1 MAGTRKGTY
10 KITNWSKYNESL
22 VQRGSIT
29 FWFCEETIEKWRHDN
44 ANPGVGHPF
53 VYSDTAVE
61 CLLVL
66 RELFQL
72 PYRQTEGLGKSLVEL
87 MQIELDIPDYTSL
100 AKRAAKLGVSLDI
113 AKHSGRIDV
122 VVDSTGLKVF
132 GEGEWK
138 MRKHG
143 KSKRRTWR
151 KLHLAVNPDTHEIEA
166 ETLTENSCDDASQV
180 DDLLD
185 QVTSKIG
192 GFYGDGAYDKCKIY
206 ETLGETQHPSDH
218 SAAAEREDLAARQ
231 FGRTSVVAGRGD
243 PRNPPP
249 RPPTMEG
256 ASRLSSPKP
265 FGNGHVS
272 DEMLLWRP
280 SEKPR
285 NPKPTNR
292 NATTKQNPQQVHPPR
307 TPTVRVE
314 LVNKALHCLH
324 WPALLC
330 TRIPLAATLCWQ
342 STQCKLVCQTQACG
356 QVNVLPQRTDCSFRR
371 DIIQCIRWSGE
382 VKMAA

>member
-44 ANPGVGHPF
+44 ANPRVGHPF

-61 CLLVL
+61 CLLTL

-100 AKRAAKLGVSLDI
+100 AKRAAQMGISLDI
-113 AKHSGRIDV
+113 AKHTGRIDV
-122 VVDSTGLKVF
+122 VVDSTGLKVY

-166 ETLTENSCDDASQV
+166 ETLTENSCDDAGQV
-180 DDLLD
+180 DALLD
-185 QVTSKIG
+185 QVPSKIK
-192 GFYGDGAYDKCKIY
+192 GFYGDGAYDKWKVY
-206 ETLGETQHPSDH
+206 ETLGNRKIK
-218 SAAAEREDLAARQ
+218 AI
-231 FGRTSVVAGRGD
+231 V
-243 PRNPPP
+243 PPQ
-249 RPPTMEG
+249 
-256 ASRLSSPKP
+256 
-265 FGNGHVS
+265 
-272 DEMLLWRP
+272 
-280 SEKPR
+280 
-285 NPKPTNR
+285 R
-292 NATTKQNPQQVHPPR
+292 NAKIKRHGNSSAPPLSRDVAIRAIRHGGRRRWKEDVGYHRRSLSETAMYRMKCCFGDHLKNREIQN
-307 TPTVRVE
+307 
-314 LVNKALHCLH
+314 
-324 WPALLC
+324 
-330 TRIPLAATLCWQ
+330 
-342 STQCKLVCQTQACG
+342 
-356 QVNVLPQRTDCSFRR
+356 QRTETRLRSKILNKFTHLGLPKFV
-371 DIIQCIRWSGE
+371 WN
-382 VKMAA
+382 

>member
-29 FWFCEETIEKWRHDN
+29 FWFCEETIEKWHHDN

-72 PYRQTEGLGKSLVEL
+72 PYRQTEGLGNSLVEL
-87 MQIELDIPDYTSL
+87 MNIELAIPDYTSL

-113 AKHSGRIDV
+113 AKHRGRIDV

-151 KLHLAVNPDTHEIEA
+151 KLHLAVNPATHEIEA
-166 ETLTENSCDDASQV
+166 ETLTENGCDDASQV

-185 QVTSKIG
+185 QARNKVG
-192 GFYGDGAYDKCKIY
+192 GFYGDGAYDKCKTYKTLEKRRIRAIIPPRRNAKIWQHGNSGKHPLSRDAAVREIRRRGRRQWKERIGY
-206 ETLGETQHPSDH
+206 HRRSLSETAMYRMVTVHTLGS
-218 SAAAEREDLAARQ
+218 
-231 FGRTSVVAGRGD
+231 
-243 PRNPPP
+243 N
-249 RPPTMEG
+249 EG
-256 ASRLSSPKP
+256 A
-265 FGNGHVS
+265 
-272 DEMLLWRP
+272 D
-280 SEKPR
+280 
-285 NPKPTNR
+285 
-292 NATTKQNPQQVHPPR
+292 
-307 TPTVRVE
+307 
-314 LVNKALHCLH
+314 
-324 WPALLC
+324 
-330 TRIPLAATLCWQ
+330 
-342 STQCKLVCQTQACG
+342 
-356 QVNVLPQRTDCSFRR
+356 
-371 DIIQCIRWSGE
+371 
-382 VKMAA
+382 